1 MAESIKKVSVGAA
14 LTRIE
19 FTDDDG
25 ILCGFLKIN
34 LTDIRLAK
42 RLEDIAEYFS
52 NYQFSGDSAERLQEL
67 DKALVQKF
75 SYLLG
80 YDCETTLFGV
90 LSPTSITGS
99 GEIFANFVIQEISEV
114 FDQQIKEKAAARA
127 AAMKKHTEKYERV

>member
-99 GEIFANFVIQEISEV
+99 GEIFANFVIHEISEV